1 VINYL
6 TLSKKLAPYK
16 VTNDT
21 DLPWAYQTANPKG
34 RPLHDDWV
42 LGKKIRR
49 IDTAFRI
56 PLPLVKVAGNA
67 EPEWVPILRPELWT
81 FAPGAKVEM
90 RPYQDHLEPTPMIV
104 PWVLTMTSGQPA
116 GQWSRQAAY
125 LGGEWVECYY
135 TRSMNV
141 FGNKL
146 FIYGGLKIDVNPRDL
161 MVWWPEFSGS
171 IKWNWLG

>member
-1 VINYL
+1 MINYL
-6 TLSKKLAPYK
+6 TLSKKLKPYK
-16 VTNDT
+16 VTDDT
-21 DLPWAYQTANPKG
+21 DLPWAYQAANPKG

-42 LGKKIRR
+42 VGKKTRR

-90 RPYQDHLEPTPMIV
+90 HPYQDHLEPTPMIV

-135 TRSMNV
+135 TRSMNL

-146 FIYGGLKIDVNPRDL
+146 FFYGGLKIDVNPRDL
-161 MVWWPEFSGS
+161 MVWWPEVSAS
-171 IKWNWLG
+171 VKWGWTS